1 MARTAKE
8 IRDAISSDWKFRRIT
23 HQIAADK
30 VGTTKQT
37 ISNQMSSNKPFS
49 VKMAHKFAEAFG
61 YDECFLLY
69 GKGDLYAEGCGM
81 FYIRTGKDADTG
93 MPALYYMG
101 YENDSFNYGR
111 KLRVAKRII
120 EILNNKVAVS
130 AFNAYMR
137 EDYEEYDK
145 LIKILE
151 SDYAYN
157 CVIHGVKE
165 EYFKAMQAMRQWF
178 TDMETKAAKELVIIE
193 QKAAKGEL
201 INVDAE
207 VDRFRRRVIWKK
219 DAYKDVAHEH
229 HPEIN
234 PDEYVSE
241 AEHEEMLKMDLSR
254 KLFTD

>member
-1 MARTAKE
+1 
-8 IRDAISSDWKFRRIT
+8 
-23 HQIAADK
+23 
-30 VGTTKQT
+30 
-37 ISNQMSSNKPFS
+37 
-49 VKMAHKFAEAFG
+49 
-61 YDECFLLY
+61 
-69 GKGDLYAEGCGM
+69 
-81 FYIRTGKDADTG
+81 
-93 MPALYYMG
+93 
-101 YENDSFNYGR
+101 
-111 KLRVAKRII
+111 
-120 EILNNKVAVS
+120 
-130 AFNAYMR
+130 MR

-165 EYFKAMQAMRQWF
+165 EYFRAMQAMRQWF

-254 KLFTD
+254 KLF